1 MPLSPQGA
9 ATTIK
14 GERGN
19 RFNMSSERLPPKIQ
33 EQLAKIQQLQNTLQ
47 SLLIQKQRLELEL
60 SETERA
66 LKALESIPEDAKV
79 YKAVGTI
86 LVEKSRG
93 EVFKELSERKEFLE
107 MRSKVLARQE
117 TKTRERLTA
126 LQRSLQR
133 ELGASPPEESS

>member
-1 MPLSPQGA
+1 
-9 ATTIK
+9 
-14 GERGN
+14 
-19 RFNMSSERLPPKIQ
+19 MSSELPPKIQ
-33 EQLAKIQQLQNTLQ
+33 EQLAKMQQLQNTLQ

-66 LKALESIPEDAKV
+66 LKALESLPGDARV

-86 LVEKSRG
+86 LVERSRD
-93 EVFKELSERKEFLE
+93 EVVKELSERKEFLE

-133 ELGASPPEESS
+133 ELGTAPPEESP